1 MIKAYAKVNLILK
14 VVGLNDNKY
23 HLLQMLN
30 ARINI
35 YDEIEIEK
43 ITSKA
48 DQLEFKNS
56 DLNPQKDNLVLKVL
70 NYFKVYFQI
79 NDCFKITI
87 YKNIPIGAGLGG
99 GSCDVGAILTYLA
112 NLYKVDVFEEKFFA
126 KLKEYGADIPYS
138 LYMEPCIVEGIGER
152 ITKLSEITNESI
164 EYIDSKFIYMYP
176 NIKVETKKVFDN
188 NCVFSKTVSHQ
199 EILDKIKKENYFAFI
214 NDLTSACEKAYESF
228 KNIIQE
234 VTEYGYAVMSGSGSS
249 ILIFTDNIDD
259 IYTKL
264 KNKYPTFY
272 IKIVEIIKTNL

>member
-1 MIKAYAKVNLILK
+1 MIKAYAKANLILK

-35 YDEIEIEK
+35 YDEIKIEK
-43 ITSKA
+43 ITSNI

-56 DLNPQKDNLVLKVL
+56 NLDPQKDTLVLKVL
-70 NYFKVYFQI
+70 NYFKAYFQI

-99 GSCDVGAILTYLA
+99 GSCDVGAILVYLA
-112 NLYKVDVFEEKFFA
+112 NLYKVDVFEENFFA

-138 LYMEPCIVEGIGER
+138 LYMEPCIVEGIGEK
-152 ITKLSEITNESI
+152 ITKLSDMTNESM
-164 EYIDSKFIYMYP
+164 EYINSKFIYMYP
-176 NIKVETKKVFDN
+176 NIKVETKKVFEN
-188 NCVFSKTVSHQ
+188 NYIFSKSLSHQ
-199 EILDKIKKENYFAFI
+199 EILDKIKKESYFAFT
-214 NDLTSACEKAYESF
+214 NDLTSACENTYESF

-234 VTEYGYAVMSGSGSS
+234 VKEYGYSVMSGSGSS
-249 ILIFTDNIDD
+249 ILIFTGNIDD
-259 IYTKL
+259 VYMEL

-272 IKIVEIIKTNL
+272 IKIVEIIKTNN